1 MAGGKTNPA
10 YELDEVD
17 NNEQKVDVGERN
29 EIIDPVLVFLG
40 SNKSFFY
47 ELVKFAL

>member
-29 EIIDPVLVFLG
+29 EIINPVLGFWVQIRA
-40 SNKSFFY
+40 FFMSW
-47 ELVKFAL
+47 